1 MDRITLSGQLTP
13 AHSFE
18 LAARLDE
25 LTTALRPRVTV
36 DLSDVDDLHP
46 SIVSVLVRSRRQ
58 ARRQG
63 GNVTLIAPI
72 SRMAHRTLEHVGLDM
87 VGLAGVP
94 A

>member
-13 AHSFE
+13 AQSFE
-18 LAARLDE
+18 LAAQLDE
-25 LTTALRPRVTV
+25 LTATLRPSVTV

-63 GNVTLIAPI
+63 GDVLLIAPAA
-72 SRMAHRTLEHVGLDM
+72 RTAHRTLDHVGLDM